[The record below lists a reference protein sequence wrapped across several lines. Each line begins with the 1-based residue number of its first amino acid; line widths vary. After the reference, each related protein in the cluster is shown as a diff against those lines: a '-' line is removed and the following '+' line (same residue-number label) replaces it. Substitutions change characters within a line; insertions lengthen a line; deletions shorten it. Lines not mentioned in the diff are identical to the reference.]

1 MTVTRETKGGALLL
15 WIDNPP
21 VNALSKDVRAGLLA
35 GVTEAQDDASV
46 KGIVIACK
54 GRTFIAG
61 ADVKEFGAPP
71 TEPFLPDVTAA
82 IENSKKTVVAAI
94 HGQAL
99 GGGLEIALACHY
111 RVAAKGAKLGLP
123 EVTLG
128 LVPGAGGTQR
138 LPRLIDPTTAAEM
151 ITSGKPID
159 AGKAKANGLVDT
171 VADDHVAEAITFA
184 TTKSTD
190 GRRLSERGFQLDTAK
205 FDALTATTK
214 KHAKG
219 AAAPGAAIDLIRRT
233 AGKTFADGMKEERA
247 LFLQLRASEEAK
259 ALRHIFFAERGS
271 GKLPD
276 DIADAKPVD
285 VKTVGIIGAGTMGT
299 GIAMTFL
306 DAGITVRMLEMAEE
320 AIARGL
326 ARIQSSYQDSLTK
339 GRITEAQRDQRLAA
353 LIGGTDYAALSDCDL
368 IIEAVFE
375 SMDVKKAVFAK
386 LDEVAKPGAILAT
399 NTSYLDINEIA
410 ASISRPDAVV
420 GLHYFS
426 PANIMKL
433 LEIVRAKKTSPAALA
448 TALSVAKTTNK
459 IPVVAGVCPGF
470 IGNRMLRAYVR
481 EAGLLLLEG
490 ATPEQVDKA
499 LTSFGMAMGPF
510 AVADLSG
517 IDIGYKARKEAA
529 LGSFEPMATIVHDSL
544 VEAGHL
550 GQKSGSGFYTYKDG
564 VKVPNPAALMIIEQV
579 RGETG
584 RTPRAVSD
592 AEIVERT
599 MLALVNEGYWIVE
612 EGIARHIDDI
622 DVAYVNG
629 YGFPRHRGGPM
640 CYARSL
646 GLAKVLKI
654 IEGFAQGPFGKWWRV
669 SPALRN
675 AATAN

>member
-1 MTVTRETKGGALLL
+1 MTVTRETRDGCLIL

-21 VNALSKDVRAGLLA
+21 VNALSQDVRAAILS
-35 GVTEAQDDASV
+35 GVADAAKDAAV
-46 KGIVIACK
+46 KGVVIACK

-82 IENSKKTVVAAI
+82 IENSAKPVVAAI

-111 RVAAKGAKLGLP
+111 RIAAKGAKLGLP

-159 AGKAKANGLVDT
+159 AAKAQKLGLVDA
-171 VADDHVAEAITFA
+171 VADDHVVEAVTFA
-184 TTKSTD
+184 VTKSAD
-190 GRRLSERGFQLDTAK
+190 GRRVSERTFQLDAEK
-205 FDALTATTK
+205 FDALAAATK
-214 KHAKG
+214 KSAKG
-219 AAAPGAAIDLIRRT
+219 AAAPDAAINLIRTT
-233 AGKTFADGMKEERA
+233 AGKSFAEGMKDERA
-247 LFLQLRASEEAK
+247 LFLQLRGSDEAK
-259 ALRHIFFAERGS
+259 ALRHIFFAERGAS
-271 GKLPD
+271 KAPD
-276 DIADAKPVD
+276 DVADAKPID
-285 VKTVGIIGAGTMGT
+285 VKTVGVIGAGTMGC
-299 GIAMTFL
+299 GIAITFL
-306 DAGITVRMLEMAEE
+306 DAGLKVRMLEMTEE
-320 AIARGL
+320 ALAKGL
-326 ARIQSSYQDSLTK
+326 ARIQSNYQDQLAK
-339 GRITEAQRDQRLAA
+339 GRITEAQRDQRVAA
-353 LIGGTDYAALSDCDL
+353 VSGAVDYASLSDCDL

-375 SMDVKKAVFAK
+375 SMDVKKAVVKQIDA
-386 LDEVAKPGAILAT
+386 VAKPGAIIAT

-410 ASISRPDAVV
+410 ASISRPEAVI

-433 LEIVRAKKTSPAALA
+433 LEIVRAKKTGAVALVTALA
-448 TALSVAKTTNK
+448 VAKATNK
-459 IPVVAGVCPGF
+459 IPVIAGVCPGF

-499 LTSFGMAMGPF
+499 LTGFGMAMGPF

-529 LGSFEPMATIVHDSL
+529 PGSFEPMATIVHDKL

-550 GQKSGSGFYTYKDG
+550 GQKSGSGFYTYAGGTKA
-564 VKVPNPAALMIIEQV
+564 PNPAALAFIEGA
-579 RGETG
+579 RASAGATA
-584 RTPRAVSD
+584 RAVSD

-612 EGIARHIDDI
+612 EGIARSLDDI
-622 DVAYVNG
+622 DVVYVNG

-640 CYARSL
+640 CYARTV
-646 GLAKVLKI
+646 GLDKVIKAV
-654 IEGFAQGPFGKWWRV
+654 EGFGKGAFGKWWPV
-669 SPALRN
+669 APGLKAG
-675 AATAN
+675 AAGN